1 MVICQFGTCIRVYIY
16 IYVSISIDCVWLD
29 FSFVKLNDNVSN

>member
-16 IYVSISIDCVWLD
+16 ICIYLD
-29 FSFVKLNDNVSN
+29 RLRLTRFLFCQTQ